1 MKQVALRSAGR
12 LFGMGAEVR
21 RRAYDRGW
29 LPTYGVD
36 VPVISVGNVADGGTG
51 KSPFVQALSRLLS
64 GRVAVVSRGYG
75 RAERR
80 TPRLV
85 SAGHGPLIAPRFAG
99 DEAWLLART
108 TDAIVVVD
116 ADRVRGAQAAV
127 RHGAQLIL
135 LDDGFSHRRLR
146 RELDIVLVDER
157 PLEFLPAGVA
167 REHPEALARA
177 HLTATSVAGIEA
189 DVVFSLSADCVGPA
203 FAPDEPAEALRGR
216 PVALWSA
223 SARPEGCERTVRAL
237 GADVV
242 LQAQRRDHQHVRPGV
257 LRDFARRAKNCGAET
272 VVTTSKDAARYAG
285 ARPDG
290 FAVLTRKLNF
300 VSGEARLRSE
310 LERVLPW

>member
-1 MKQVALRSAGR
+1 
-12 LFGMGAEVR
+12 MGAEVR

-36 VPVISVGNVADGGTG
+36 VPVISVGNVAVGGTG
-51 KSPFVQALSRLLS
+51 KTPFVQALSRMLS

-80 TPRLV
+80 TPQLV
-85 SAGHGPLIAPRFAG
+85 SAGLGPLIAPRFAG

-177 HLTATSVAGIEA
+177 HLTATSVAGIVADVRA
-189 DVVFSLSADCVGPA
+189 DVVFSLSADRVGPA
-203 FAPDEPAEALRGR
+203 FAPDQPADSLRGR

-223 SARPEGCERTVRAL
+223 IARPEGFERTVRAL

-285 ARPDG
+285 ALPDG